1 MKLLIVE
8 DEEALV
14 LALRDRLV
22 AEGYEVAWGADGA
35 AGLERA
41 TRERFDAIVLDVML
55 PGRSGFEVC
64 RELRSAGVQTPVLM
78 LTARGQLDDKLLGF
92 KLGADDY
99 LTKPFEVP
107 ELVARLEAL
116 LRRGQR
122 AAASARSFR
131 FGSLELDVEAGEVR
145 RGGVPV
151 ALSAKE
157 FDLLVYFA
165 EHPGVVL
172 SRERLLDEVWGYDAT
187 TCTRTVDVHVSW
199 LRQKIEDEPG
209 PPSRIVTVHR
219 RGYKFVP

>member
-1 MKLLIVE
+1 MRVLIVE

-14 LALRDRLV
+14 LALRDRLL
-22 AEGYEVAWGADGA
+22 AEGYEVEWASDGQR
-35 AGLERA
+35 GLERA
-41 TRERFDAIVLDVML
+41 ARERFDAVVLDLML

-64 RELRSAGVQTPVLM
+64 RELRAAGVETPILM
-78 LTARGQLDDKLLGF
+78 LTARGQLDDKVLGF

-116 LRRGQR
+116 LRRER
-122 AAASARSFR
+122 RLKTSARRFR
-131 FGSLELDVEAGEVR
+131 VGALELDVEGRELR
-145 RGGVPV
+145 RDGQPI

-157 FDLLVYFA
+157 FDLLCYFV

-209 PPSRIVTVHR
+209 RPQRIVTVHR
-219 RGYKFVP
+219 RGYKLVP